1 MSLVNLWVEKFR
13 PKTVNDYVFTDS
25 NTKSQIE
32 HWVRTK
38 TIPHLLFYGPAGTG
52 KTTLAKVLINELDI
66 DPLDIML
73 ANGSKEGRRIEW
85 VDKLISFCQT
95 MPFGNYKVV
104 LIDEADYLNKDS
116 VQPAMRNLMEEYS
129 MNVRFILTCN
139 YPNRIIAPLKSRCHE
154 MHIEKTD
161 ITEFTARAAT
171 VLVTENVEFD
181 LDTLD
186 NFVKATYP
194 DLRKCLNL
202 LQQNSV
208 SGSLVLPSS
217 SNSADKD
224 YKLEAVNL
232 FKAGRLRQARE
243 LICSQIRPDEI
254 EDFFRWTYDNLDLWS
269 TTEDGQD
276 QAILIIRRG
285 LVNHNSCAD
294 AEINLSATITELISI
309 GKN

>member
-1 MSLVNLWVEKFR
+1 MSIVNLWVEKFR
-13 PKTVNDYVFTDS
+13 PKTVNEYVFTDL

-38 TIPHLLFYGPAGTG
+38 TIPHLLFHGSAGTG

-66 DPLDIML
+66 DPLDVML

-95 MPFGNYKVV
+95 MPFGEYKVV

-154 MHIEKTD
+154 VHIEKTD

-208 SGSLVLPSS
+208 SGSLVLPAANDSGG
-217 SNSADKD
+217 KD

-232 FKAGRLRQARE
+232 FKSGKLRQARE

>member
-1 MSLVNLWVEKFR
+1 MALVDLWVEKFR
-13 PKTVNDYVFTDS
+13 PKTVNEYVFTDP
-25 NTKSQIE
+25 NTKSQIDN
-32 HWVRTK
+32 WVKTK
-38 TIPHLLFYGPAGTG
+38 TIPHLLMYGPAGTG

-66 DPLDIML
+66 DPLDIMF

-95 MPFGNYKVV
+95 MPFGDYKVV

-129 MNVRFILTCN
+129 MSVRFILTCN
-139 YPNRIIAPLKSRCHE
+139 YPNRIISPLKSRCHE

-171 VLVTENVEFD
+171 ILVTENVEFD

-208 SGSLVLPSS
+208 SGSLILP
-217 SNSADKD
+217 NSAGAGEKD

-232 FKAGRLRQARE
+232 FKSGRLRQARE
-243 LICSQIRPDEI
+243 LICSQIRPDEM
-254 EDFFRWTYDNLDLWS
+254 EDFFRWTYDNLSLWS
-269 TTEDGQD
+269 ATEEGQD
-276 QAILIIRRG
+276 EAILIIRRG
-285 LVNHNSCAD
+285 LVNHASCAD
-294 AEINLSATITELISI
+294 PEINLSATITELISI
-309 GKN
+309 EKN